1 MELIIRRIVN
11 TLFIA
16 NTFLITDPGTRDT
29 IIIDPGSNHEKI
41 IQAIEENNLRPI
53 AILAT
58 HGHID
63 HVIGTHP
70 IKEKYKIPF
79 YIHPA
84 DVQFLTPEAHTF
96 LEPYMDTWKI
106 TIPKPDKHL
115 TEGPLEIGSI
125 KLEVIHTP
133 GHTPGGV
140 SIYTGDKLFTGDTIF
155 RLSIGR
161 TDFGGNIEE
170 LINSIHNKI
179 FKLSK
184 NTIIYPGHGE
194 ETTVEH
200 EIQHNPYMGIN
211 GLYPYKP
218 E

>member
-1 MELIIRRIVN
+1 MDTVVRRVVN
-11 TLFIA
+11 SLFIA
-16 NTFLITDPGTRDT
+16 NTFLVTNPETRET
-29 IIIDPGSNHEKI
+29 IVIDPGSNHEKI
-41 IQAIEENNLRPI
+41 IQAIEENSLRPI
-53 AILAT
+53 AIIAT

-63 HVIGTHP
+63 HVLGTHP
-70 IKEKYKIPF
+70 IKEKYHIPF
-79 YIHPA
+79 YIHYA
-84 DVQFLTPEAHTF
+84 DEQFLTPEAHTF

-106 TIPKPDKHL
+106 TIAKPDKHL
-115 TEGPLEIGSI
+115 EEGILEIGSI
-125 KLEVIHTP
+125 KLEIIHTP

-140 SIYTGDKLFTGDTIF
+140 CIYIGDKLFTGDTLF

-161 TDFGGNIEE
+161 TDFGGNIED

-179 FKLSK
+179 FKLPK

-211 GLYPYKP
+211 GLYPYKQK
-218 E
+218 